1 MSNVQFHFT
10 TRPKIKEIGNK
21 LPDPN
26 FGVVIQAYLH
36 KVANV
41 RYNLKWKINKQK
53 KNRDLWTL
61 II

>member
-1 MSNVQFHFT
+1 M
-10 TRPKIKEIGNK
+10 KEIGNK

-26 FGVVIQAYLH
+26 FGVVLQADLH

-41 RYNLKWKINKQK
+41 RYNLKWQINKQK
-53 KNRDLWTL
+53 NSRDSWPL